1 MWHDLLVAVSLM
13 LVIEG
18 LLPFLSPSGFK
29 EAMQMISQ
37 TDDGVIRY
45 GGLISMLGGVAM
57 LYLVN

>member
-29 EAMQMISQ
+29 DALLMISQ
-37 TDDGVIRY
+37 SDDQVIRY
-45 GGLISMLGGVAM
+45 GGLISMLGGVLM

>member
-1 MWHDLLVAVSLM
+1 MWHELLVAVSLM

-29 EAMQMISQ
+29 ETLLMISQ
-37 TDDGVIRY
+37 SDDGVIRY
-45 GGLISMLGGVAM
+45 GGLISMLVGVAM